1 MLPGRLRRGFFLFRA
16 EHVLRSDFEIMKVWT
31 MAELQHIRVK
41 GAKVHNLKNID
52 VTLPRNQL
60 VVLTGLSGSGKSS
73 LAFDTI
79 YAEGQRRYVESLS
92 SYARQFLQ
100 MQDKPDVELIE
111 GLSPAISIEQKTT
124 SKNPR
129 STVATVTEIYDYLR
143 LLYARIG
150 KVFCYGCGQPIV
162 SRSATQIVD
171 DIMNLGDGAKI
182 SVLSPIVRARKG
194 EYKKEMKDLQKEGFA
209 RIRVNGTVR
218 MLDED
223 ITLDKHKKHTI
234 EVVIDRVVIKG
245 DARARL
251 ADAVELAVQKSAGL
265 VAITVHLESGD
276 KEEIY
281 STNFACIDCGISYP
295 ELEPRM
301 FSFNAPQGACAACTG
316 LGEIQKFDEG
326 LIVPDAE
333 LSIEDGAIKP
343 WSGPWASYY
352 LQMLQAIAKE
362 MKFKLNTPWKS
373 LSPDA
378 RAVVLNGTDKEISFK
393 LESESSGN
401 EYSFKKTFEGVIP
414 NLDRRFKETSSD
426 GVRFELERYTA
437 KSHCTACDG
446 ARLRKEAR
454 FVKIGGIP
462 LNEVVGQ
469 SIAEAKAHFEGLA
482 LDARDTKIAAAVLKE
497 ILARL
502 DFLMAVGLQYLTLDR
517 STGTLSGGE
526 AQRIRLASQ
535 IGSALVGVLYVLDE
549 PSIGLHQRD
558 NEKLLKTLQHLRDL
572 GNTVLVVEHDEET
585 ILAADHVLD
594 MGPGAGLLGGSIVAQ
609 GTPAVIMACAAS
621 VTGQYLS
628 RTKRIEVP
636 AERRAGK
643 GADLVLKG
651 ARGNNLRGPQ
661 GKGVDL
667 RVPLG
672 KFVCVTGVSGSGKST
687 LVNDTLQR
695 ALSMAI
701 YDTRERA
708 LPFDRIENIAL
719 VDKVV
724 DIDQT
729 PIGRTPRSNPVTYT
743 GIFDDIRKMFSAT
756 QDAQVRGYG
765 PGRFSFNV
773 AGGRCENCEGD
784 GVIKIEMNFL
794 PDVYVT
800 CEICRGKR
808 YNPETLGVLYKGKT
822 ISEVLSMSVDEGH
835 EFFKAVPAI
844 ARKLQTLRDVGLGYL
859 TLGQSATTLSGGE
872 AQRIKLSKELGRR
885 ATGQTLYILD
895 EPTTGLHFHDVAQL
909 LGVLHRFADQGN
921 TVLVIEHNLDVIK
934 TADWI
939 VDMGPEGG
947 SGGGFIVVE
956 GTPED
961 VAAHE
966 TSYTGRFLRQLFE
979 RDGHD
984 WAQTQRP
991 ATKQATPDVLNRVKG
1006 RRARAERVQPAR

>member
-1 MLPGRLRRGFFLFRA
+1 
-16 EHVLRSDFEIMKVWT
+16 

-41 GAKVHNLKNID
+41 GAKVHNLKNVD
-52 VTLPRNQL
+52 VTLPRNKL

-150 KVFCYGCGQPIV
+150 KVFCYNCGKPIV
-162 SRSATQIVD
+162 SRSATQIID
-171 DIMNLGDGAKI
+171 EIMTLGEGAKI

-194 EYKKEMKDLQKEGFA
+194 EYKKEMKELQKEGFA
-209 RIRVNGTVR
+209 RVRVNGEIR

-223 ITLDKHKKHTI
+223 IVLDKQKKHTI
-234 EVVIDRVVIKG
+234 EVVVDRVVIKA

-251 ADAVELAVQKSAGL
+251 ADAVELAVKKSVGL
-265 VAITVHLESGD
+265 VGIVHHKEKGD
-276 KEEIY
+276 TEELH

-301 FSFNAPQGACAACTG
+301 FSFNAPQGACPACTG
-316 LGEIQKFDEG
+316 LGEIQKFDET
-326 LIVPDAE
+326 LIVPDPS
-333 LSIEDGAIKP
+333 LSIDDGAIKP

-352 LQMLQAIAKE
+352 LQMLQAIGKE
-362 MKFKLNTPWKS
+362 MKFKLTTPWKS
-373 LSPDA
+373 LSKDA
-378 RAVVLNGTDKEISFK
+378 RDVVLNGTDKEIAFK
-393 LESESSGN
+393 LEAESSGN

-414 NLDRRFKETSSD
+414 NLERRFKETTSE
-426 GVRFELERYTA
+426 GVRYELERYTA
-437 KSHCTACDG
+437 KQHCSACDG

-462 LNEVVGQ
+462 LNELVGH
-469 SIAEAKAHFEGLA
+469 SIAECKAHFEGLK
-482 LDARDTKIAAAVLKE
+482 LDARDAKIAQAVLKE

-585 ILAADHVLD
+585 ILAADHVVD
-594 MGPGAGLLGGSIVAQ
+594 MGPGAGVMGGSIVAQ
-609 GTPAVIMACAAS
+609 GTPADVMAVKTS
-621 VTGQYLS
+621 LTGQYLS
-628 RTKRIEVP
+628 RQKRIEIP

-643 GADLVLKG
+643 GKDLVLKG
-651 ARGNNLRGPQ
+651 ARGNNLRGPGPA
-661 GKGVDL
+661 GKERGVDL
-667 RVPLG
+667 TVPLG
-672 KFVCVTGVSGSGKST
+672 KLVCVTGVSGSGKST

-695 ALSMAI
+695 ALSMAL

-708 LPFDRIENIAL
+708 LPFDRIENINL

-729 PIGRTPRSNPVTYT
+729 PIGRTPRSNAVTYT
-743 GIFDDIRKMFSAT
+743 GIFDDIRKMFAAT

-773 AGGRCENCEGD
+773 SGGRCENCEGD
-784 GVIKIEMNFL
+784 GLKKIEMNFL

-800 CEICRGKR
+800 CEVCLGKR

-822 ISEVLSMSVDEGH
+822 ISDVLGMSIDEAW
-835 EFFKAVPAI
+835 EFFKAVPAM
-844 ARKLQTLRDVGLGYL
+844 ARKLQTLRDVGLGYIA
-859 TLGQSATTLSGGE
+859 LGQSATTLSGGE
-872 AQRIKLSKELGRR
+872 AQRIKLSKELARR

-939 VDMGPEGG
+939 IDMGPEGG
-947 SGGGFIVVE
+947 SGGGYVVVE

-961 VAAHE
+961 VAAHP
-966 TSYTGRFLRQLFE
+966 TSHTGRFLRQLFD
-979 RDGHD
+979 RDGHAWD
-984 WAQTQRP
+984 KTQRP
-991 ATKQATPDVLNRVKG
+991 ATKKAKPDELNRVRG
-1006 RRARAERVQPAR
+1006 RRARAERVQVER

>member
-1 MLPGRLRRGFFLFRA
+1 M
-16 EHVLRSDFEIMKVWT
+16 T
-31 MAELQHIRVK
+31 ELQHIRVK
-41 GAKVHNLKNID
+41 GAKVHNLKNVD

-150 KVFCYGCGQPIV
+150 KVFCYSCSKPIV
-162 SRSATQIVD
+162 SRSATQIID
-171 DIMNLGDGAKI
+171 DIMGLGDGARI

-194 EYKKEMKDLQKEGFA
+194 EYKKELKELQKEGFA
-209 RIRVNGTVR
+209 RVRVNGDIR

-223 ITLDKHKKHTI
+223 IVLDKQKKHSI
-234 EVVIDRVVIKG
+234 DVVVDRVVIKD

-251 ADAVELAVQKSAGL
+251 ADAVELAVKKSTGL
-265 VAITVHLESGD
+265 VGIVHHTEKGD
-276 KEEIY
+276 KEELH

-301 FSFNAPQGACAACTG
+301 FSFNAPQGACPACTG
-316 LGEIQKFDEG
+316 LGEIQKFDEA
-326 LIVPDAE
+326 LIVPDPS
-333 LSIEDGAIKP
+333 LSIDDGAIKP

-362 MKFKLNTPWKS
+362 MKFKLSTPWKS
-373 LSPDA
+373 LAKDA
-378 RAVVLNGTDKEISFK
+378 RDVVLNGTDKEISFK

-401 EYSFKKTFEGVIP
+401 EYSFKKTFEGVVP
-414 NLDRRFKETSSD
+414 NLERRFKETTSD

-437 KSHCTACDG
+437 KQHCTACDG

-454 FVKIGGIP
+454 FVKVGGVP
-462 LNEVVGQ
+462 LNELVGL
-469 SIAEAKAHFEGLA
+469 SIAACKAHFEGLK
-482 LDARDTKIAAAVLKE
+482 LDPRDTQIAAAVFKE

-585 ILAADHVLD
+585 ILAADHVVD
-594 MGPGAGLLGGSIVAQ
+594 MGPGAGLLGGSVVAQ
-609 GTPAVIMACAAS
+609 GTPAAIMACKS
-621 VTGQYLS
+621 SLTGQYLS
-628 RTKRIEVP
+628 RVKRIEVP

-643 GADLVLKG
+643 GKDLVLKG
-651 ARGNNLRGPQ
+651 ARGNNLGGGV
-661 GKGVDL
+661 GKKAGVDL
-667 RVPLG
+667 SVPLG
-672 KFVCVTGVSGSGKST
+672 KLVCVTGVSGSGKST

-695 ALSMAI
+695 ALSMAL

-708 LPFDRIENIAL
+708 LPFDRIENIGL

-773 AGGRCENCEGD
+773 SGGRCENCEGD

-800 CEICRGKR
+800 CEVCRGKR

-822 ISEVLSMSVDEGH
+822 ISDVLSMSVDEAYD
-835 EFFKAVPAI
+835 FFKAVPAI
-844 ARKLQTLRDVGLGYL
+844 ARKLQTLRDVGLGYI

-939 VDMGPEGG
+939 IDMGPEGG

-966 TSYTGRFLRQLFE
+966 TSHTGRFLRQLFE
-979 RDGHD
+979 RDGHA
-984 WAQTQRP
+984 WRGSQRP
-991 ATKQATPDVLNRVKG
+991 ATKQAKPDELNRVKG